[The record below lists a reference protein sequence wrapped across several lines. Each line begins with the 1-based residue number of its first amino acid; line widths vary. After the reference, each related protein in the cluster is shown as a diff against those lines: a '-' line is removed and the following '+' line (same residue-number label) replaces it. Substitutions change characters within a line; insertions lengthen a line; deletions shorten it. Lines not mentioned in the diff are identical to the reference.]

1 MGQDYSYT
9 QPSSSDEYDLTSLLE
24 AEAALYAE
32 EAESS
37 YNIGEP
43 VQCPPQPFQYL
54 CGGHT
59 NAEQMRA
66 FETQLSLLKDQ
77 VRESDQKLAK
87 LEKTVCDEL
96 CKKTSWRRNWSPQ
109 EDLILIGAWLNTSK
123 DAVKNTEQKAGAS
136 WKRIIDYYNA
146 SHLLVGTIPREL
158 TPAKQR
164 WARINAD
171 VSKFVGCYDQAM
183 REQESVENDDD
194 LMKAALHYYFKDQ
207 GHKFS
212 MEHAW
217 RELRRDQKWCSA
229 CKDGGKDKRKHVL
242 EVDIDE
248 EEGRPV
254 GVKAAKAT
262 SKKKKSGKEEEL
274 SRLQAIMEIK
284 QKLSSQ
290 KLFDRLLA
298 KKVPLTE
305 METSLKLKLM
315 SDMFS
320 SKSEASHRCLWSG
333 ESVFFC
339 SSCEASH
346 GESFLCYKFV
356 SLASYLVFYLVI
368 TSSFLFSRFY
378 SGREEVVLDCCKAL
392 YKLYDNSI
400 PLQRRDA
407 TGRWSLTALQKCT
420 ATIRLLAYDTAA
432 DTVDEYLR
440 LGETTALSCLHNFT
454 DGIIQLLGD
463 EYLRRPTP
471 EDLQRLLDIGEK
483 RGFPGMFGII
493 DCMHWEWKNCPTAWK
508 GQYARTLNDINVLDR
523 SPVFDYILQG
533 RAPRVKYV
541 VNGHTYKLA
550 YYLTDGIYP
559 KWSTFIQYITLPQT
573 PEQELFAKIQE
584 ATRKDVERAFGVL
597 QSRFAIVRNPV
608 KTLNKEKIEKIMRT
622 CIILHNMIVEDERD
636 GYSRIDI
643 SEFEEGDVPRCSEV
657 ESEWPTNL
665 NNIFPSRND
674 LRDRQTHE
682 RLKNDLIQNIWNKFS
697 DED

>member
-1 MGQDYSYT
+1 MIWVFNRFG
-9 QPSSSDEYDLTSLLE
+9 EVLV
-24 AEAALYAE
+24 
-32 EAESS
+32 SS
-37 YNIGEP
+37 YGFNTEIAPVGES
-43 VQCPPQPFQYL
+43 
-54 CGGHT
+54 G
-59 NAEQMRA
+59 
-66 FETQLSLLKDQ
+66 ET
-77 VRESDQKLAK
+77 VVESVIK
-87 LEKTVCDEL
+87 E
-96 CKKTSWRRNWSPQ
+96 RRKWSPQ

-123 DAVKNTEQKAGAS
+123 DAVKNIEQKADAF

-146 SHLLVGTIPREL
+146 SPLLVGTIPREL
-158 TPAKQR
+158 NPAEQR
-164 WARINAD
+164 WARINSD

-183 REQESVENDDD
+183 REQKRGENDDD
-194 LMKAALHYYFKDQ
+194 DMMKAALDYYFKDQ

-262 SKKKKSGKEEEL
+262 SKKKKSGKQEEL

-284 QKLSSQ
+284 QKLSNQ
-290 KLFDRLLA
+290 KLLDRLLA
-298 KKVPLTE
+298 KKVDTCLCVALRLAVKVKQVTGAFGVV
-305 METSLKLKLM
+305 KV
-315 SDMFS
+315 FS
-320 SKSEASHRCLWSG
+320 SVAHVKQVTGSPFCAINMSSSSSDEVDERLDENFEEYVEEIYNDIVEAQTIPQRTHAYVERHREGGQDQLWNDYFSEDSTFSTQLFRLRFHMNKELFLRL
-333 ESVFFC
+333 V
-339 SSCEASH
+339 H
-346 GESFLCYKFV
+346 GLSE
-356 SLASYLVFYLVI
+356 
-368 TSSFLFSRFY
+368 RFP
-378 SGREEVVLDCCKAL
+378 CFQ
-392 YKLYDNSI
+392 
-400 PLQRRDA
+400 QRRDA

-420 ATIRLLAYDTAA
+420 AAIRLLAYGTAA

-483 RGFPGMFGII
+483 RGFPRMVGRI
-493 DCMHWEWKNCPTAWK
+493 DCMHWEWKNCPAAWK

-523 SPVFDYILQG
+523 SPVFDDILQG

-541 VNGHTYKLA
+541 VNGHTYKLV

-559 KWSTFIQYITLPQT
+559 KWSTFIQSITLPQT

-608 KTLNKEKIEKIMRT
+608 KTLNKEKIGKIMRA
-622 CIILHNMIVEDERD
+622 CIMLQNMIVEDERD

-643 SEFEEGDVPRCSEV
+643 SEFEEGDVPRCSE
-657 ESEWPTNL
+657 
-665 NNIFPSRND
+665 
-674 LRDRQTHE
+674 
-682 RLKNDLIQNIWNKFS
+682 
-697 DED
+697 